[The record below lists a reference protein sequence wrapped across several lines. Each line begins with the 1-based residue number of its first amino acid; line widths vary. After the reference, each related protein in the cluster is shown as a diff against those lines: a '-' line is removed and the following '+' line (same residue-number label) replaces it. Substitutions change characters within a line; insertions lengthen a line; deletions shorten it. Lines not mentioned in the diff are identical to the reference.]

1 MTMNNLVSRRALLTF
16 LAASPALTPAS
27 RALAQLVGSA
37 SDSVLAA
44 EASDVF
50 NLLDFEPLARVRL
63 TEAHYTYM
71 AMGVDDSATVAVNS
85 ESFKQLQLRPRR
97 LVDVRNIDTEIELFG
112 TRYASPVVIAPCG
125 SQKMFHP
132 EGEIAVARAS
142 SSRDTLQV
150 LSTVTTTSVEEV
162 NRVREK
168 PVWYQLYP
176 TEDWR
181 ISEALV
187 RRAEDGGCPAIVL
200 TVDLPSSNRE
210 ALERFHRSTNPECLE
225 CHTPGIDGAVSRK
238 PMFDGLDLSGLKGL
252 TAPQL
257 NWAFVDRLK
266 TLTSLPIVLKGIVT
280 REDSNLALEHGV
292 DGIIVSNHGGRVL
305 NSLRATI
312 DSLPEVVDA
321 IGGKIPVLVDG
332 GFRRGTDVF
341 KALAIGADAICIGRP
356 YLWGLTAF
364 GQQGVERVLDILNRE
379 LQITMQQ
386 MGTPGL
392 RDISRS
398 YIAGVA

>member
-1 MTMNNLVSRRALLTF
+1 MNNLVSRRALLTF

-50 NLLDFEPLARVRL
+50 NLLDFEYLARVRL

>member
-1 MTMNNLVSRRALLTF
+1 MNNLVSRRALLTF

-63 TEAHYTYM
+63 AEAHYTYM

>member
-1 MTMNNLVSRRALLTF
+1 MNNLMSRRKLLVF

-27 RALAQLVGSA
+27 RALAQLMGNA
-37 SDSVLAA
+37 SDDVLGAQ
-44 EASDVF
+44 ASDVF
-50 NLLDFEPLARVRL
+50 NLLDFEPLAKARL
-63 TEAHYTYM
+63 TDAHYTYI

-85 ESFKQLQLRPRR
+85 EGFQQLQLRPRR
-97 LVDVRNIDTEIELFG
+97 LVDVRSIDTQIELCG
-112 TRYASPVVIAPCG
+112 TRYATPVVISPCG
-125 SQKMFHP
+125 SQKMLHP
-132 EGEIAVARAS
+132 DGEVAVARAS
-142 SSRDTLQV
+142 SSRNTLQM
-150 LSTVTTTSVEEV
+150 LSTVSTTSVEAV

-176 TEDWR
+176 TEDWS

-187 RRAEDGGCPAIVL
+187 RRAEDAGCPAIVL

-210 ALERFHRSTNPECLE
+210 ALERFHRSKNPECLE
-225 CHTPGIDGAVSRK
+225 CHTPGIEGAVSRK
-238 PMFDGLDLSGLKGL
+238 PMFDGLDFSGLKGL
-252 TAPQL
+252 AAPQL
-257 NWAFVDRLK
+257 DWAFVDRLK
-266 TLTSLPIVLKGIVT
+266 TLTSLPILLKGVVT
-280 REDSNLALEHGV
+280 HEDSSLALEHGV
-292 DGIIVSNHGGRVL
+292 DGIIVSNHGGRVV

-386 MGTPGL
+386 MGTPSL
-392 RDISRS
+392 KDISRN
-398 YIAGVA
+398 YIVGVA

>member
-1 MTMNNLVSRRALLTF
+1 MNNLVSRRALLTF